1 MERWNNGRELE
12 QQRDWKSKLNHHL
25 VFMAQ
30 YSNIP
35 TFQYSTIPNL
45 LKGETMDQST
55 TNILVSGVGGQGVI
69 LASDIMSEVFMEAGY
84 DVKKSEVHGMAM
96 RGGIVTSHFRFGKKV
111 YSPLIKEGEADIIF
125 AFEQL
130 EGLRWINYLRPT
142 GRIVMNDHKINP
154 PAVNLGEME
163 YPKDIP
169 EITRS
174 KIKNFYLI
182 KGTEI
187 ALQLGDV
194 RAANVVLLGA
204 ISKFFEVN
212 GDLWL
217 KTILNYLPPK
227 VHELNRKAFA
237 AGRDQIT

>member
-1 MERWNNGRELE
+1 
-12 QQRDWKSKLNHHL
+12 
-25 VFMAQ
+25 
-30 YSNIP
+30 
-35 TFQYSTIPNL
+35 
-45 LKGETMDQST
+45 MDQMT
-55 TNILVSGVGGQGVI
+55 TNILVAGVGGQGVI

-111 YSPLIKEGEADIIF
+111 YSPLIKEGEVDILF

-130 EGLRWINYLRPT
+130 EGLRWINYLRPI
-142 GRIVMNDHKINP
+142 GKIVMNDHKINP

-163 YPKDIP
+163 YPKGIP
-169 EITRS
+169 ETIQS
-174 KIKNFYLI
+174 KIKNFYLVR
-182 KGTEI
+182 GTEI

-204 ISKFFEVN
+204 ISKFFELN
-212 GDLWL
+212 EDLWL

-227 VHELNRKAFA
+227 VHELNRKAFS
-237 AGRDQIT
+237 AGRDQIV

>member
-1 MERWNNGRELE
+1 
-12 QQRDWKSKLNHHL
+12 
-25 VFMAQ
+25 
-30 YSNIP
+30 
-35 TFQYSTIPNL
+35 
-45 LKGETMDQST
+45 MDQMT
-55 TNILVSGVGGQGVI
+55 TNILVAGVGGQGVI
-69 LASDIMSEVFMEAGY
+69 LASDIMCEVFMEAGY

-111 YSPLIKEGEADIIF
+111 YSPLIKEGEADILF

-130 EGLRWINYLRPT
+130 EGLRWVNHLRLN
-142 GRIVMNDHKINP
+142 GKIVMNDHKINP

-163 YPKDIP
+163 YPKAIP
-169 EITRS
+169 KMIRS
-174 KIKNFYLI
+174 KIKNFYLV

-204 ISKFFEVN
+204 ISKFFELN

-217 KTILNYLPPK
+217 KTILNYLPAK
-227 VHELNRKAFA
+227 VHELNKKAFS
-237 AGRDQIT
+237 AGRDQIV

>member
-1 MERWNNGRELE
+1 
-12 QQRDWKSKLNHHL
+12 
-25 VFMAQ
+25 
-30 YSNIP
+30 
-35 TFQYSTIPNL
+35 
-45 LKGETMDQST
+45 MDQMT
-55 TNILVSGVGGQGVI
+55 TNILVAGVGGQGVI

-111 YSPLIKEGEADIIF
+111 YSPLIKEGEADILF

-130 EGLRWINYLRPT
+130 EGLRWVNHLRLN
-142 GRIVMNDHKINP
+142 GKIVMNDHKINP

-163 YPKDIP
+163 YPKAIP
-169 EITRS
+169 EMIRS
-174 KIKNFYLI
+174 KIKNFYLV

-212 GDLWL
+212 EDFWL
-217 KTILNYLPPK
+217 KTILNYLPAK
-227 VHELNRKAFA
+227 VHELNKKAFS
-237 AGRDQIT
+237 AGRDQISQS